1 MWIYQ
6 QSTGKLTRDGEL
18 VAIGYSG
25 HGADKNVAADEG
37 VKNMGPLPVGTYT
50 IEAAITDPRLG
61 PLAMRLLP
69 FASNSMLGRADFF
82 IHGDS
87 PAHPGEASE
96 GCIVLPNMARLI
108 IDRDPDRRL
117 QVVA

>member
-6 QSTGKLTRDGEL
+6 QSTGRLTRDGEL

-25 HGADKNVAADEG
+25 HDIDKNVAAAEG
-37 VKNMGPLPVGTYT
+37 AKNMGPLPRGLYS
-50 IEAAITDPRLG
+50 IGEAYTDPHLG
-61 PLAMRLLP
+61 PLAMQLTP
-69 FASNSMLGRADFF
+69 DASDEMLGRAGFF

-87 PAHPGEASE
+87 VAHPGDASE
-96 GCIVLPNMARLI
+96 GCIVLPSFARQLI
-108 IDRDPDRRL
+108 NADLDRRL